1 VADWTFLFLEAA
13 PVSAH
18 FRAAEAGFGWAAVLA
33 CSAEVHSV
41 VPEVD
46 FRELA
51 DEFRARV
58 VDSPSPVDDFRARVA
73 GFHAPVADFLERLD
87 EQAVDFPAP
96 VVDFLVLTAA
106 FWTAEAPACSPG
118 VHCFAPAAHSREPA
132 VDCRAQAAGSLAL
145 ADEPGVELL
154 VPVAD
159 FRARVAACGSA
170 AELAD
175 STKAHS
181 LVRAVDSREPAAR
194 LGSLEPARWHVL
206 AVDCR
211 VPLVSQVVL
220 RLAYSAALQAAFLLT
235 VAVADW
241 LAVLQLCS
249 TAALERALH
258 STQCETRS
266 VWVSSGPRE

>member
-1 VADWTFLFLEAA
+1 LFFSSFEGFVSFGGGLDFL
-13 PVSAH
+13 VSGGGAC
-18 FRAAEAGFGWAAVLA
+18 FGAFSCGGGWVRRAAEAGFGWAVVLA

-46 FRELA
+46 FRELS
-51 DEFRARV
+51 DGFRALV
-58 VDSPSPVDDFRARVA
+58 VDSPSPVDDFLARVA
-73 GFHAPVADFLERLD
+73 GFHAQVADSLARVD

-96 VVDFLVLTAA
+96 VVDFLELVAA
-106 FWTAEAPACSPG
+106 SWPVEAPACSLG
-118 VHCFAPAAHSREPA
+118 AHCFAQAAHSREPA

-175 STKAHS
+175 STEAHS

-194 LGSLEPARWHVL
+194 LGSLEPARWHAL
-206 AVDCR
+206 AVD
-211 VPLVSQVVL
+211 
-220 RLAYSAALQAAFLLT
+220 
-235 VAVADW
+235 
-241 LAVLQLCS
+241 
-249 TAALERALH
+249 
-258 STQCETRS
+258 
-266 VWVSSGPRE
+266 

>member
-1 VADWTFLFLEAA
+1 LSPSVADWTFLFLEAA
-13 PVSAH
+13 PVSAR
-18 FRAAEAGFGWAAVLA
+18 FRAAEAGFGWAVVLA

-51 DEFRARV
+51 DGFRALV
-58 VDSPSPVDDFRARVA
+58 VDSPSPVDDFLARVA
-73 GFHAPVADFLERLD
+73 GFHAPVADFLERVD

-132 VDCRAQAAGSLAL
+132 VDCHALAAGSLAL

-175 STKAHS
+175 STEARGAPA
-181 LVRAVDSREPAAR
+181 LVDGCAGAGFAFDTVRNTFGVGFVWPTGIARGDGAIFVTTGLLASFSGGRAEGFAEALGPATAR
-194 LGSLEPARWHVL
+194 GVGA
-206 AVDCR
+206 
-211 VPLVSQVVL
+211 
-220 RLAYSAALQAAFLLT
+220 
-235 VAVADW
+235 
-241 LAVLQLCS
+241 
-249 TAALERALH
+249 TAAVSTTRA
-258 STQCETRS
+258 C
-266 VWVSSGPRE
+266 

>member
-1 VADWTFLFLEAA
+1 VAHWTFLFLEAA

-73 GFHAPVADFLERLD
+73 GFHAQVADSLARVD

-96 VVDFLVLTAA
+96 VVDFLELTAA
-106 FWTAEAPACSPG
+106 SWPVQAPACLLG
-118 VHCFAPAAHSREPA
+118 AHCFAQAAHSREPA

-159 FRARVAACGSA
+159 FRARGVELLVPGVELLVPVDACGSA

-175 STKAHS
+175 STEAHS

-194 LGSLEPARWHVL
+194 LGSLEPARWHAL
-206 AVDCR
+206 AVD
-211 VPLVSQVVL
+211 
-220 RLAYSAALQAAFLLT
+220 
-235 VAVADW
+235 
-241 LAVLQLCS
+241 
-249 TAALERALH
+249 
-258 STQCETRS
+258 
-266 VWVSSGPRE
+266 